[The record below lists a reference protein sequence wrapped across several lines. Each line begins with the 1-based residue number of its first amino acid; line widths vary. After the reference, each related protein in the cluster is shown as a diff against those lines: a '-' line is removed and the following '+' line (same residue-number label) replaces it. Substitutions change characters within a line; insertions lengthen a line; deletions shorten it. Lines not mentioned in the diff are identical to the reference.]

1 MPWEPSRSRRR
12 KEGEQRSGKKT
23 RRMKTR
29 ECLELWS
36 GLNKEVVTSGD
47 DVAERQ
53 TGPQV
58 PLPFGFDN
66 REVTQQEHL
75 GQVGAAG
82 PWAVDREGV
91 AITEL
96 DSSWRGGRV
105 WLQCGERWE
114 QHLEEKMRTEREREC
129 VCVTERDKKILS
141 LLKY

>member
-1 MPWEPSRSRRR
+1 MPWEPSRSWRR

-75 GQVGAAG
+75 GQGWSCRALGSGQRGGGHNRAG
-82 PWAVDREGV
+82 QLLAGREGL
-91 AITEL
+91 AAM
-96 DSSWRGGRV
+96 RGEMGAV
-105 WLQCGERWE
+105 PGGEDE
-114 QHLEEKMRTEREREC
+114 DRERES

>member
-75 GQVGAAG
+75 GQVGAAAPG
-82 PWAVDREGV
+82 GEDEDREG
-91 AITEL
+91 
-96 DSSWRGGRV
+96 
-105 WLQCGERWE
+105 
-114 QHLEEKMRTEREREC
+114 EREC
-129 VCVTERDKKILS
+129 VCDRERQENLESTQILKGRNS
-141 LLKY
+141 